1 MKRLPYGLSDF
12 PRLISEN
19 YYYVDKTCYI
29 ELLEN

>member
-1 MKRLPYGLSDF
+1 MKRLPYGISDF
-12 PRLISEN
+12 PRLISED